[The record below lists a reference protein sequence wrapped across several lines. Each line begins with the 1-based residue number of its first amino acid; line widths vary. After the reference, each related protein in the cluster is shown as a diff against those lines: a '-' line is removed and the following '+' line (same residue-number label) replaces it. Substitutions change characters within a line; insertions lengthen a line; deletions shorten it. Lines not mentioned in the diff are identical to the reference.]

1 MCEALKKLKEQSS
14 GSRREE
20 ELLEEVTDLRTQLE
34 LVRKEQAAL
43 LKAEL
48 AAARATWNRDK
59 QQEVGAVQLRC
70 EQSFQEQSRKLEQAL
85 QQAREEAARQ
95 EKELLL
101 QMEAKLLQ
109 RTEEQRQ
116 RLRGELLA
124 ELRTALADV
133 QVQFL
138 ANERADEQ
146 GGGAAASEGSV
157 THIIQTSCRDTI
169 SRAVSQAKDEWR
181 KVSWYQTIFNFIIYF
196 FFKCAKSFFLQRSV
210 EMILGP
216 FCAKKPKVAMQ
227 NMCKQRSFCQSLAS
241 LVFRSPG
248 SNKARGPTVHSV
260 HSAGFQHEIQHER
273 AKAEFQTITHIGSLV
288 Y

>member
-1 MCEALKKLKEQSS
+1 MKKLKEQSS

-20 ELLEEVTDLRTQLE
+20 ELQEEVTDLRTQLE

-59 QQEVGAVQLRC
+59 QQEVATIQLRC
-70 EQSFQEQSRKLEQAL
+70 EQVCQGRLQEQSRELEQAL
-85 QQAREEAARQ
+85 QQAREEAARK
-95 EKELLL
+95 EKGLLL

-124 ELRTALADV
+124 ELRAALADV

-146 GGGAAASEGSV
+146 GSSSSSSSGGCAAAFEGSM
-157 THIIQTSCRDTI
+157 THIIQTSCRDAI

-181 KVSWYQTIFNFIIYF
+181 KVSWCQTVFN
-196 FFKCAKSFFLQRSV
+196 LT
-210 EMILGP
+210 
-216 FCAKKPKVAMQ
+216 
-227 NMCKQRSFCQSLAS
+227 N
-241 LVFRSPG
+241 
-248 SNKARGPTVHSV
+248 
-260 HSAGFQHEIQHER
+260 
-273 AKAEFQTITHIGSLV
+273 
-288 Y
+288 